1 MDFISA
7 QVDQIDT
14 GKEVSLIHYLTFSH
28 VPKSKVPREGNHE
41 QRFSTV
47 CKSSN
52 SWPSLIFVPLA
63 FKSYL
68 KRHIYGRY
76 CSELSEFP
84 MLNPGFNAWESVTY
98 CKGGFS
104 EASLHSSS
112 GPCANISTLALLSRQ
127 SFTFKPHFGCHLL
140 WPAQQVGIESG

>member
-1 MDFISA
+1 MDFIGA

-112 GPCANISTLALLSRQ
+112 GPWANISTLALLSRQ
-127 SFTFKPHFGCHLL
+127 SFTFKPHFGRHLL